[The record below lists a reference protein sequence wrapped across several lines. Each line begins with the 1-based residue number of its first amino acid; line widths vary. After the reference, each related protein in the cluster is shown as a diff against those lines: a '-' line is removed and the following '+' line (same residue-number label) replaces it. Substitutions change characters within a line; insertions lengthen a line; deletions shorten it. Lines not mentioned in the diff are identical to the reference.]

1 MPVYLLSDEIVFP
14 PPDLATRE
22 GLLAIG
28 GDLCQERL
36 LQAYSM
42 GIFPWYTETE
52 PIMWW
57 SPDPRLLLYPD
68 EIRISR
74 SLQKTINKGLFRITM
89 DQAFD
94 QVINACARAPRKQGE
109 GTWLVPEMIKAYR
122 QLHASGYAHSVE
134 AWQNDTL
141 VGGLYGVSLGKSFFG
156 ESMFTHVTNASKV
169 AFVALVDHL
178 KTLSFDLI
186 DCQVTTEHLVS
197 FGAREVPR
205 GTFLKQLKVSLE
217 TPSIEGKWELSSK
230 PNNELFEPF
239 K

>member
-14 PPDLATRE
+14 PPELATRE
-22 GLLAIG
+22 GLLAVG

-42 GIFPWYTETE
+42 GIFPWFTETE

-57 SPDPRLLLYPD
+57 SPDPRLVLYPD

-74 SLQKTINKGLFRITM
+74 SLQKTINKEVFRITM

-94 QVINACARAPRKQGE
+94 QVISACARAPRKQGE
-109 GTWLVPEMIKAYR
+109 GTWIVPDMVKAYC

-134 AWQNDTL
+134 AWQDDTL

-169 AFVALVDHL
+169 AFVALVNHL
-178 KTLSFDLI
+178 KTSSFDLI

-197 FGAREVPR
+197 LGAREVPR
-205 GTFLKQLKVSLE
+205 ETFLKQLKESLE
-217 TPSIEGKWELSSK
+217 TPTLEGKWELSPQK
-230 PNNELFEPF
+230 V
-239 K
+239 

>member
-42 GIFPWYTETE
+42 GIFPWYTENE

-57 SPDPRLLLYPD
+57 SPDPRLVLYPD

-74 SLQKTINKGLFRITM
+74 SLRKTINKGLFKITM
-89 DQAFD
+89 DQVFN
-94 QVINACARAPRKQGE
+94 QVINQCAGAPRKIGE
-109 GTWLVPEMIKAYR
+109 GTWIVPEMIEAYC
-122 QLHASGYAHSVE
+122 QLHVSGYAHSVE
-134 AWQNDTL
+134 AWQKDTL

-156 ESMFTHVTNASKV
+156 ESMFTHVTDASKV

-186 DCQVTTEHLVS
+186 DCQVTTEHLIS

-205 GTFLKQLKVSLE
+205 QTFLKQLKESLE
-217 TPSIEGKWELSSK
+217 TPTIEGKWELSSTTG
-230 PNNELFEPF
+230 
-239 K
+239 

>member
-14 PPDLATRE
+14 PPDLASRE

-42 GIFPWYTETE
+42 GIFPWFTQTE

-57 SPDPRLLLYPD
+57 SPDPRLVLYPD

-74 SLQKTINKGLFRITM
+74 SLQKTIKKGLFNITM

-94 QVINACARAPRKQGE
+94 QVINQCARVPRKIGE
-109 GTWLVPEMIKAYR
+109 STWIVPDMIKAYG
-122 QLHASGYAHSVE
+122 QLHESGYAHSVE

-141 VGGLYGVSLGKSFFG
+141 AGGLYGVSLGKSFFG

-169 AFVALVDHL
+169 AFAALVDHL
-178 KTLSFDLI
+178 KSLSFDLI
-186 DCQVTTEHLVS
+186 DCQVTTEHLIS

-205 GTFLKQLKVSLE
+205 ETFLEQLKESLK
-217 TPSIEGKWELSSK
+217 TPTIKGKWELLVS
-230 PNNELFEPF
+230 PT
-239 K
+239 

>member
-1 MPVYLLSDEIVFP
+1 MPVYLLSDEIIFP
-14 PPDLATRE
+14 PPDLASRE

-28 GDLCQERL
+28 GDLCQDRL

-42 GIFPWYTETE
+42 GIFPWFTETE

-57 SPDPRLLLYPD
+57 SPDPRLVLYPD

-74 SLQKTINKGLFRITM
+74 SLQKTIKKGLFNITM

-94 QVINACARAPRKQGE
+94 QVINQCARVPRKIGE
-109 GTWLVPEMIKAYR
+109 GTWIGPDMIKAYC

-169 AFVALVDHL
+169 AFAALVDRL
-178 KTLSFDLI
+178 KSFSFDLI
-186 DCQVTTEHLVS
+186 DCQVTTEHLIS

-205 GTFLKQLKVSLE
+205 ATFLEQLKESLK
-217 TPSIEGKWELSSK
+217 TPTIIGNWAHSF
-230 PNNELFEPF
+230 PQA
-239 K
+239 

>member
-14 PPDLATRE
+14 PPDLASRE

-42 GIFPWYTETE
+42 GIFPWFTETE

-57 SPDPRLLLYPD
+57 SPDPRLVLYPD

-74 SLQKTINKGLFRITM
+74 SLQKTINRGLFKITM

-94 QVINACARAPRKQGE
+94 EVINQCAGVPRKIGD
-109 GTWLVPEMIKAYR
+109 GTWIVPDMINAYC

-141 VGGLYGVSLGKSFFG
+141 AGGLYGVSLGKSFFG

-169 AFVALVDHL
+169 AFVALVDYL
-178 KTLSFDLI
+178 KSLSFDLI

-197 FGAREVPR
+197 FGAREIPR
-205 GTFLKQLKVSLE
+205 NVFLKQLKESLDNP
-217 TPSIEGKWELSSK
+217 TIKGKWELSPQK
-230 PNNELFEPF
+230 A
-239 K
+239 